1 MYISIY
7 IIYTCTPNLIALHS
21 YSFTGWSLPVWSM
34 NCLLLSHGICTESKR
49 THLEMFRQS
58 AVKSKHMTVYFT
70 KIAVCHCSGGGGN
83 KKQTNKQNYWSFP
96 TNSLRSTG
104 LQCLLALSLLH
115 IFLYLERFVFLCSD
129 AFLLIFWH
137 ELIWCMNLLISV
149 YDTFNPPFT
158 TSS

>member
-7 IIYTCTPNLIALHS
+7 IIYTRTPNLTALHS
-21 YSFTGWSLPVWSM
+21 CSFTGWSLPVWSM
-34 NCLLLSHGICTESKR
+34 NCLFLSHGICTESKR

-58 AVKSKHMTVYFT
+58 AVKSKHVTVYFT
-70 KIAVCHCSGGGGN
+70 KIAVCHCWGGAETKN
-83 KKQTNKQNYWSFP
+83 KKQTNKENYWSFL

-104 LQCLLALSLLH
+104 LQCLLALS
-115 IFLYLERFVFLCSD
+115 LERFVFLCSD